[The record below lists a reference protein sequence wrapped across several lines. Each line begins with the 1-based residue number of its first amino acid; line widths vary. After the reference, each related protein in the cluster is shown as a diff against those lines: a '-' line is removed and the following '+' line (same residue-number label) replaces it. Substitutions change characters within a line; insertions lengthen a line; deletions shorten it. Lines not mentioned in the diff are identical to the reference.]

1 MKSLWQ
7 DVRYAARVLWKS
19 PGFLAVAVIAIALG
33 VGANTAIFSVVN
45 AVLLKPLNYKDPGQ
59 LVLINHNYKKIDLRA
74 SVSAPGFNY
83 YHTNAKTFSD
93 MAAGTGWSVNLTGEG
108 EPERLQGIAVTPN
121 MFAVLGAEAA
131 DGRTFTA
138 EEGQVG
144 GNRAVILGNAFWKRR
159 FGGLPVV
166 GKNLMLNG
174 EPYTV
179 VGVMPA
185 GMEFGSEWSGQAPD
199 IWGPLAF
206 TPQQLDPNSGLTN
219 EYLGVVARLRPDVS
233 HEQAQAELDSIAA
246 DLRRQY
252 MPGQDENNWG
262 LLLTRFDEFVVGSIR
277 TPLLVL
283 LGAVLFVLLISC
295 ANVANL
301 MLARSAVRQK
311 EIAVRTALGASR
323 WRVMRQL
330 LTESVLLSLA
340 GGAVG
345 LLLAMWGVDLL
356 LKLNEHKIPRAAEVG
371 LDSRVLLFTLGV
383 SVVTGIIF
391 GLAPAFQTS
400 SANLHDTLKEGG
412 RSGQLGVRGRL
423 RNVLVVAEMA
433 FAVILLVG
441 AGLLIRSFMR
451 LQQVNPGFQPAGVL
465 AMQVSLPMNKYKEP
479 AQRAGFDRQLLEEV
493 RALPGV
499 KSAATITS
507 LPMSGWNQSGS
518 FSIEGRQV
526 APNESRPHGD
536 RWMASDDYFQT
547 MGIPLVKGRYF
558 DARDSSEAPG
568 VAIVSEKLA
577 QKYWPGEDPVGKRI
591 TFEGGQQQP
600 RWREVVG
607 VVGHVR
613 NEGLEGES
621 RGQYYVPYAQ
631 RPNNPDLFLVVRT
644 DGDPT
649 VLAPLVRGRI
659 ASVDRDLPVY
669 KVTTM
674 EKLVSDSL
682 SQRRFSMFLF
692 GVFAALALALAVVGL
707 YGVMSYAVTQRTH
720 EIGLR
725 MALGAQARDVLR
737 MVVGQGMALVGVGL
751 GLGLLGAFALTRYM
765 SSLLY
770 EVSAVDP
777 LTYAGIAVLLA
788 AVALVAAFLPARR
801 ATKVDPMVALRYE

>member
-59 LVLINHNYKKIDLRA
+59 LVLINHNYKKIDLKA

-83 YHTNAKTFSD
+83 YRTNAKTFSD

-121 MFAVLGAEAA
+121 MFSVLGAEAA

-174 EPYTV
+174 EPHTV

-185 GMEFGSEWSGQAPD
+185 AMEFGSEWSGQAPD
-199 IWGPLAF
+199 IWGALAF
-206 TPQQLDPNSGLTN
+206 TPQQLDPNTGLTN
-219 EYLGVVARLRPDVS
+219 EYLGVVARLKPDVT

-252 MPGQDENNWG
+252 MPGADENNWG

-311 EIAVRTALGASR
+311 EIAVRLALGASR

-451 LQQVNPGFQPAGVL
+451 LQQVNPGFQPSGVL

-558 DARDSSEAPG
+558 DARDTAEAPG

-631 RPNNPDLFLVVRT
+631 RPNNPDLFLVVRA

-682 SQRRFSMFLF
+682 TQRRFSMFLF

-737 MVVGQGMALVGVGL
+737 MVVGQGMALAGVGL

-777 LTYAGIAVLLA
+777 LTYAGIALLLA
-788 AVALVAAFLPARR
+788 AVALLAAFLPARR